1 MDGWGNVELTMSH
14 ASQYAIVL
22 DQKNHTLPF
31 TDVGEEDWYN
41 EAVEFVYRQ
50 GIMTGT
56 SATIFAPNAPL
67 SRAMVAQIL
76 YNLEGQPEVTETA
89 EFTDVGEGHWTI
101 DSITWANEAGLMIG
115 YGNDLF
121 YPARPGRSFQVSR
134 WRQGPGLGKDCN
146 ELGHWPGTYQ
156 RLRGQYSAAR
166 RQHNPYP
173 GSHDVD
179 GFCSEFD
186 EVTVSDIAKK
196 DREKSRPFFFVCLRS
211 SSFETQTS
219 CLVFADLLAY
229 KALI

>member
-76 YNLEGQPEVTETA
+76 YNLEGQLEVAETA
-89 EFTDVGEGHWTI
+89 EFTDVGEGHWAL
-101 DSITWANEAGLMIG
+101 DPVTWVNETGLMIG
-115 YGNDLF
+115 YGNGTF
-121 YPARPGRSFQVSR
+121 YPDRSTSREDLVQVLYNYAEYKGITLPALGDLSKYPDGGKVQDWAETAMRWATSLGLINGFEDNTLRPGASTTRAQ
-134 WRQGPGLGKDCN
+134 
-146 ELGHWPGTYQ
+146 
-156 RLRGQYSAAR
+156 AATMLM
-166 RQHNPYP
+166 
-173 GSHDVD
+173 
-179 GFCSEFD
+179 GF
-186 EVTVSDIAKK
+186 AQNLMK
-196 DREKSRPFFFVCLRS
+196 
-211 SSFETQTS
+211 
-219 CLVFADLLAY
+219 
-229 KALI
+229 